1 MVWLRHLGLLTV
13 RQSLPYKVYV
23 IPDDCGY
30 GVIDTVKKEDKPI
43 VPFNME
49 SITYKEY
56 EIARKEGKYGELPA
70 NDNM

>member
-1 MVWLRHLGLLTV
+1 
-13 RQSLPYKVYV
+13 LPYKVYV
-23 IPDDCGY
+23 IPDDCGC

-49 SITYKEY
+49 RITYKDY
-56 EIARKEGKYGELPA
+56 EIARKEGKYGELRA